1 MVTLGPSSKRFVKTF
16 LVNKVMRIG
25 YPYFGSLELTRRCN
39 SKCSF
44 CPIGNEKAH
53 IKKGE
58 VGTDAMKKILR
69 QFNELNIIAV
79 SFLGGEPLLRKDAC
93 ELAEYG
99 HNQNL
104 IMQVSTNGINL
115 GTMLDRATSAFDVIV
130 ISLDVVDR
138 ELYKE
143 IRGVDKYEVVLDNI
157 KDAQELAQENK
168 CNILINTVVCSKN
181 LDQVPKVIKLSKE
194 LGVRGIMIDFATF
207 HEYWTETVTE
217 DSRYNPGEMDWRNDR
232 VGTKKLIRQ
241 IIKMKKDYPILTS
254 KAYLE
259 TFITEDFDFKCYP
272 NLFCCVRKEGEV
284 AIPCW
289 DASITKFYD
298 IVNKYNLRELWFS
311 DEVKQLRKKVEDCK
325 DCYMHCIVE
334 PSKVLG
340 ATTRNLKDLM
350 EWVVTFRSSAFAV

>member
-1 MVTLGPSSKRFVKTF
+1 MVTLGPSSKRFIKTF
-16 LVNKVMRIG
+16 MVNKILHKG

-44 CPIGNEKAH
+44 CPIGNEREDL
-53 IKKGE
+53 KKGE
-58 VGTDAMKKILR
+58 VGTKAMKHILS
-69 QFNELNIIAV
+69 QFREMNIVAV
-79 SFLGGEPLLRKDAC
+79 SFLGGEPFLRKDIC

-99 HNQNL
+99 HSKNL

-115 GTMLDRATSAFDVIV
+115 HKMMDKATAAFDVIV

-138 ELYKE
+138 ELYHE
-143 IRGVDKYEVVLDNI
+143 LRGVDKYETVLDNI
-157 KDAQELAQENK
+157 KAAQELSEENK
-168 CNILINTVVCSKN
+168 CNIIINTVVCSKN
-181 LDQVPKVIKLSKE
+181 IDQIPKVIKLSKE

-207 HEYWTETVTE
+207 HDYWTEIVS
-217 DSRYNPGEMDWRNDR
+217 DGSRYNPKEMDWRNERDS
-232 VGTKKLIRQ
+232 VKKLIKQ
-241 IIKMKKDYPILTS
+241 IIKMKRNYPILTS

-259 TFITEDFDFKCYP
+259 TFLTEDFDFRCYP

-289 DASITKFYD
+289 DAKVTKFYD
-298 IVNKYNLRELWFS
+298 IVNTYDLKELWFS
-311 DEVKQLRKKVEDCK
+311 DEVKELRDKVADCK

-340 ATTRNLKDLM
+340 ASSRNLKDLM
-350 EWVVTFRSSAFAV
+350 EWVVTFRGSAFNV

>member
-1 MVTLGPSSKRFVKTF
+1 
-16 LVNKVMRIG
+16 MRKG

-39 SKCSF
+39 SRCSF
-44 CPIGNEKAH
+44 CPIGNEKQH
-53 IKKGE
+53 IKEGE
-58 VGTDAMKKILR
+58 VGTAAMKKILK
-69 QFNELNIIAV
+69 QMSELNIIAV

-99 HNQNL
+99 SEQNM

-115 GTMLDRATSAFDVIV
+115 GSIMERATAAFDVIV

-138 ELYKE
+138 ELYKD
-143 IRGVDKYEVVLDNI
+143 IRGVDKYETVLDNI
-157 KDAQELAQENK
+157 KSAQELADENK

-181 LDQVPKVIKLSKE
+181 LDQVPEVIKLSKE

-207 HEYWTETVTE
+207 HEYWTETVT
-217 DSRYNPGEMDWRNDR
+217 DGSRYNPKEMDWRNER
-232 VGTKKLIRQ
+232 EGTKKLIRQ

-259 TFITEDFDFKCYP
+259 TFITENFDFQCYP

-289 DASITKFYD
+289 DASITRFYD
-298 IVNKYNLRELWFS
+298 IVNEYNLKELWFS
-311 DEVKQLRKKVEDCK
+311 DEVLELRRKVEDCK

-350 EWVVTFRSSAFAV
+350 EWVVTFRSSAFGV

>member
-1 MVTLGPSSKRFVKTF
+1 MATFGPSSKRFAKTF
-16 LVNKVMRIG
+16 LVNKLMRKG

-44 CPIGNEKAH
+44 CPIGNEQTH
-53 IKKGE
+53 IKEGE
-58 VGTDAMKKILR
+58 VGTSDMKKILK
-69 QFNELNIIAV
+69 QFSELNIIAV

-115 GTMLDRATSAFDVIV
+115 GTMIDRATSAFDVLV
-130 ISLDVVDR
+130 ISLDVVDS
-138 ELYKE
+138 ELYEE
-143 IRGVDKYEVVLDNI
+143 IRGVDKYETVVDNI
-157 KDAQELAQENK
+157 KSAQELAKENK

-181 LDQVPKVIKLSKE
+181 LDQIPDVIKLSTD

-207 HEYWTETVTE
+207 HEYWTETVSE
-217 DSRYNPGEMDWRNDR
+217 NSRYNPKEMDWRNDR
-232 VGTKKLIRQ
+232 VGTKRLIKQ
-241 IIKMKKDYPILTS
+241 IIKMKKEYPILTS
-254 KAYLE
+254 KTYLE
-259 TFITEDFDFKCYP
+259 TFLTENFDFKCYP

-289 DASITKFYD
+289 DASITKFYN
-298 IVNKYNLRELWFS
+298 IVNKYNLTELWFS
-311 DEVKQLRKKVEDCK
+311 DEVKDLRKKVEDCK

-350 EWVVTFRSSAFAV
+350 EWVVTFRSSAFTV